1 MGRFAQDVYLAS
13 GLRTPFGRGGGAL
26 ARYDAIS
33 LSVPIVK
40 AMVTQLA
47 DQKPHLM
54 VWGTVLPSLGWSNI
68 AREIW
73 LDAKLDATVP
83 SYSVVLA
90 CSTSM
95 TATFA
100 AAGMIGANLDV
111 VLVGGA
117 EAMSRPPI
125 GISSTTSDR
134 LRSLIAKNPADAMTA
149 LSSLTPADFI
159 LPTKGWA
166 NRITG
171 RTMGDHM
178 EDTAK
183 EWGILREAQD
193 NWAYQS
199 HMRALAGWDSGF
211 FDELVLPLP
220 ELAKDANPRRDTSL
234 EKLAALRPAFDQ
246 TSGRG
251 TLTAG
256 NSSPITDG
264 AAAVWIVSAK
274 GRARLPDT
282 IPSAKLVDYEIAAV
296 DFLVDGLLMAPSF
309 AIPRLLDRHGLSFD
323 DIDLWEIHEAFAS
336 QVLANVAAL
345 EKPGWIAERTKIAR
359 DFGRFPWERVNP
371 HGGSVA
377 IGHPFGATGARELS
391 QAVKELATM
400 PKGSRAIVSVCADGG
415 EGTVALLENA

>member
-1 MGRFAQDVYLAS
+1 MGRFAQDVYVAS

-26 ARYDAIS
+26 AGYDAIG

-40 AMVTQLA
+40 AMARQVV
-47 DQKPHLM
+47 DQKPDLM

-73 LDAKLDATVP
+73 LEAKLDATVP

-100 AAGMIGANLDV
+100 AAGMIGPDLDA

-117 EAMSRPPI
+117 ETMSRAPI
-125 GISSTTSDR
+125 GISLTTSDR

-166 NRITG
+166 NRMSG

-183 EWGILREAQD
+183 EWGIAREAQD

-199 HMRALAGWDSGF
+199 HMRAVASWDNGF
-211 FDELVLPLP
+211 FDDLVLPFP
-220 ELAKDANPRRDTSL
+220 ELSKDANPRRDTSL
-234 EKLAALRPAFDQ
+234 EKLAALPPAFDR

-264 AAAVWIVSAK
+264 AAGVWVVSAK
-274 GRARLPDT
+274 GRARLPNT
-282 IPSAKLVDYEIAAV
+282 VPSAKLVDYEIAAV
-296 DFLVDGLLMAPSF
+296 DFSIDGLLMAPSF
-309 AIPRLLDRHGLSFD
+309 AIPRLLDRHGLTFE

-345 EKPGWIAERTKIAR
+345 EKPGWIAEHTKIAR
-359 DFGRFPWERVNP
+359 DFGRFPWNRVNP

-377 IGHPFGATGARELS
+377 IGHPFGATGARDLS
-391 QAVKELATM
+391 QAVKELASM

-415 EGTVALLENA
+415 EGTVALLESA

>member
-40 AMVTQLA
+40 AMAKQLV
-47 DQKPHLM
+47 DQKPDLM

-100 AAGMIGANLDV
+100 AAGMIGPNLDV

-117 EAMSRPPI
+117 ETMSRPPI
-125 GISSTTSDR
+125 GVSLTTSDR
-134 LRSLIAKNPADAMTA
+134 LRSLIAKNPADATTA

-199 HMRALAGWDSGF
+199 HMRAVAGWDSGF
-211 FDELVLPLP
+211 FDDLVLPLP

-309 AIPRLLDRHGLSFD
+309 AIPRLLDRHGLSFE

-377 IGHPFGATGARELS
+377 IGHPFGATGARDLS

-400 PKGSRAIVSVCADGG
+400 PKGSHAIVSVCADGG

>member
-1 MGRFAQDVYLAS
+1 MPRFHQDVYLAS

-26 ARYDAIS
+26 ASYDAIS
-33 LSVPIVK
+33 LSVPVVQ
-40 AMVTQLA
+40 AMAKQLA
-47 DQKPHLM
+47 DQKPDLV
-54 VWGTVLPSLGWSNI
+54 VWGTVIPSLGWSNI

-83 SYSVVLA
+83 SFSVVLA

-95 TATFA
+95 TAAFA
-100 AAGMIGANLDV
+100 AAGMIGPGLDV

-117 EAMSRPPI
+117 ETMSRPPI
-125 GISSTTSDR
+125 GLARATVDR
-134 LRSLIAKNPADAMTA
+134 LRSLFAKNPADAIAA
-149 LSSLTPADFI
+149 LSTLTPADFV

-183 EWGILREAQD
+183 EWGITREAQD
-193 NWAYQS
+193 EWAYQS
-199 HMRALAGWDSGF
+199 HVRAVAAWDSGF
-211 FDELVLPLP
+211 FDNIVVPLP

-234 EKLAALRPAFDQ
+234 EKLASLPPAFDR

-264 AAAVWIVSAK
+264 AAGLWVVSAE

-282 IPSAKLVDYEIAAV
+282 TPSAKLVDYEIAAV
-296 DFLVDGLLMAPSF
+296 DFSVDGLLMAPSF
-309 AIPRLLDRHGLSFD
+309 AIPRLLDRHGLSFE
-323 DIDLWEIHEAFAS
+323 DIALWEIHEAFAS
-336 QVLANVAAL
+336 QLLANVAAL
-345 EKPGWIAERTKIAR
+345 EKPGWIADRTKITR

-377 IGHPFGATGARELS
+377 LGHPFGATGARDLS
-391 QAVKELATM
+391 QAVKELADM

-415 EGTVALLENA
+415 EGTVALLENS